1 MSGEYAAALAGVLR
15 DETVP
20 PGALATDPAA
30 FVRACGD
37 DDLTGLVYE
46 VISRQDAGDNW
57 VRFVRDALAPEARA
71 HSAEEMLRRQ
81 ELVGVLDALAAAGV
95 QPILIKGIALAY
107 SVYRAPAGRRCRDT
121 DLLIRRDDEGTVRR
135 ILGDRGYTPP
145 LWCDGELL
153 FCQFP
158 LKKTDAFGFV
168 HTLDFHWKI
177 STQSFFADLLGFDEV
192 LGAATGLP
200 ALGAHVRA
208 AGPLHA
214 LLLAC
219 IHPVMHHRN
228 ARSLVWIY
236 DVHLL
241 ASRLSVREF
250 DRFAELASAKQVAAI
265 CAHQL
270 TLAARWMGTRIPD
283 SALQTLEAV
292 GRRERSAAYL
302 RPNRRWTGELVSNL
316 QGLSSWRDRMRLLRD
331 VVLPPPDYMLRAYGV
346 ASSSLGQVFLPVLY
360 VHRLAAGGWK
370 VIVGRK

>member
-1 MSGEYAAALAGVLR
+1 MSGECAAALAEMLR

-20 PGALATDPAA
+20 PGARATDPAA

-107 SVYRAPAGRRCRDT
+107 SVYGAPAARRCRDT
-121 DLLIRRDDEGTVRR
+121 DLLIRRDDERTIRR
-135 ILGDRGYTPP
+135 ILADRGYAPP
-145 LWCDGELL
+145 LWCEGELL

-200 ALGAHVRA
+200 ALGAHARA

-241 ASRLSVREF
+241 ASQLSVREF
-250 DRFAELASAKQVAAI
+250 DRFAELASARQVAAI

-270 TLAARWMGTRIPD
+270 RIAARWMGTRIPD

-292 GRRERSAAYL
+292 GTREPSAAYL
-302 RPNRRWTGELVSNL
+302 RPNRRWAGELVSNL
-316 QGLSSWRDRMRLLRD
+316 QGLSSWRDRMRLLRE
-331 VVLPPPDYMLRAYGV
+331 VVLPPPDYMLRAYGI
-346 ASSSLGQVFLPVLY
+346 ASSSLGQVLLPVLY
-360 VHRLAAGGWK
+360 VHRVAAGGWR